1 MHPDFDPL
9 VGKYPPLREIVEPY
23 IKFGRKNPSL
33 VKAEAL
39 SRVQQQLDTLQ
50 ALSRSHAAMERN
62 FDWRVKEQ
70 GLLGTLRADPAKGL
84 AMLKEE
90 IAERKKADSK
100 DPSLADSI
108 TLIGYQL
115 VQVGL
120 YSDAEEFIR
129 EAIALR
135 EKQGAPASHALGHCL
150 SNLGVLYLE
159 EGKLEQSKP
168 LLEKALKMREGDP
181 ADEFAKAKTQ
191 IAYGRLL
198 AAQGNLKEAEE
209 QLKAAVGRLQQN
221 SAVPEKLSAREFN
234 LTRTPIPVIMEL
246 RAMKMQEH
254 YVASFFYPLALIELG
269 SLYRQEGKHDI
280 ARATINQAKACP
292 SAESRGSGR
301 QVSMIS

>member
-120 YSDAEEFIR
+120 YRRVHQRGDCFEGETGRTS
-129 EAIALR
+129 
-135 EKQGAPASHALGHCL
+135 KSCLGPL
-150 SNLGVLYLE
+150 S
-159 EGKLEQSKP
+159 
-168 LLEKALKMREGDP
+168 
-181 ADEFAKAKTQ
+181 
-191 IAYGRLL
+191 
-198 AAQGNLKEAEE
+198 
-209 QLKAAVGRLQQN
+209 
-221 SAVPEKLSAREFN
+221 
-234 LTRTPIPVIMEL
+234 
-246 RAMKMQEH
+246 
-254 YVASFFYPLALIELG
+254 
-269 SLYRQEGKHDI
+269 
-280 ARATINQAKACP
+280 
-292 SAESRGSGR
+292 
-301 QVSMIS
+301 